1 MSSDPAVK
9 RSRALVPI
17 LLIGIAVALGWW
29 ILNSGPTTAPVEAKR
44 APKIVKTLRVSPADH
59 HIFVTAQGSVIP
71 AHRVVIQPQVS
82 GNVIRLHPQL
92 RPGGTLKTG
101 DELFAINSILTELD
115 LRENSAEE
123 LRARAN
129 LKEAGRKWNEGRQLA
144 AERVIAD
151 TELASLESTVQ
162 IQDAELE
169 RILARRSR
177 NEELLTRHVVTA
189 PFNAVVL
196 NEAVELG
203 QRVSP
208 GDNAVTLVG
217 TDEFWVRA
225 SLPIDQLKWIALP
238 VDGWPGASVRVVVDT
253 GETEGTIFKGEVV
266 QLQGDIEETGRMAKM
281 LISVK
286 DPLRRSRNDGSLP
299 LLLGSYV
306 RVEIDAGTLN
316 NVLAI
321 DRTTLRDND
330 RVWIA
335 DANGRLQIRDVN
347 VRWRKNETIYV
358 DPVLGPGETMI
369 VSGLRVALPDMEVEA
384 QPVDGSETGAPP
396 TSPES

>member
-1 MSSDPAVK
+1 
-9 RSRALVPI
+9 
-17 LLIGIAVALGWW
+17 
-29 ILNSGPTTAPVEAKR
+29 
-44 APKIVKTLRVSPADH
+44 
-59 HIFVTAQGSVIP
+59 
-71 AHRVVIQPQVS
+71 
-82 GNVIRLHPQL
+82 
-92 RPGGTLKTG
+92 
-101 DELFAINSILTELD
+101 
-115 LRENSAEE
+115 
-123 LRARAN
+123 
-129 LKEAGRKWNEGRQLA
+129 
-144 AERVIAD
+144 VIAD
-151 TELASLESTVQ
+151 TELASLESSVR

-177 NEELLTRHVVTA
+177 NEELLTRHAVTA

-225 SLPIDQLKWIALP
+225 SLPVDQLKWITLP
-238 VDGWPGASVRVVVDT
+238 VNGQPGATVRVVVDT
-253 GETEGTIFKGEVV
+253 GETDGTVFDGEVI

-286 DPLRRSRNDGSLP
+286 DPLRRSAKDGSLP

-306 RVEIDAGTLN
+306 RVEIDAGTLR

-335 DANGRLQIRDVN
+335 DANGLLQIRDVN

-358 DPVLGPGETMI
+358 DPVLSPGETLI
-369 VSGLRVALPDMEVEA
+369 VSGLRVALPDMEVQA
-384 QPVDGSETGAPP
+384 QPVDGSETEESDSP
-396 TSPES
+396 PES